1 MKKSADKLGQ
11 LTTVKNASGTTV
23 YSYTYDGAGNILT
36 ATENGTTVSYTY
48 GDSGWQ
54 DLLTAY
60 NGQEITYDAIGN
72 PTSYRGWTLGWQNG
86 RQLATAAKSGKS
98 VSYAYDVNGI
108 RASKTV
114 DGVKHTYVYD
124 GTQLLAE
131 RYGTT
136 RLEFMY
142 NESGQPHLVRYST
155 NSGSS
160 YVTYYY
166 ILNQQGDVMALMD
179 TAGELAV
186 KYTYDPWGKVLTV
199 TNGSGTAITSAT
211 HIANVNP
218 IRYRSYYYDADTQ
231 LYYLQSRYYDPE
243 VSRFLNAD
251 AAEFATLSTVSLS
264 DTNLFAY
271 CANDPVNK
279 ADPTG
284 TLAAWIATLAAGAV
298 VGAIS
303 SAVSTVVTNA
313 IYGNDLTEG
322 LGKSILIGA
331 AKGAFYATPVG
342 KILAPFAQAVEST
355 IIGMQVFA
363 DTGNAGLGLFAGAL
377 NYGVSFISSDT
388 LNSKMNANFSTC
400 AGALFDVTVGTGA
413 AVVSSGTTA
422 TISHNGQS
430 RLANETSTSFGRRN
444 YTAGR
449 SSNTGR
455 GGPAIKRGFAVLA
468 VM

>member
-1 MKKSADKLGQ
+1 M
-11 LTTVKNASGTTV
+11 
-23 YSYTYDGAGNILT
+23 
-36 ATENGTTVSYTY
+36 
-48 GDSGWQ
+48 
-54 DLLTAY
+54 
-60 NGQEITYDAIGN
+60 
-72 PTSYRGWTLGWQNG
+72 
-86 RQLATAAKSGKS
+86 
-98 VSYAYDVNGI
+98 SYAYDVNGI

-218 IRYRSYYYDADTQ
+218 IRYRSYYYDTDTQ

-243 VSRFLNAD
+243 VSRFINAD

-279 ADPTG
+279 ADPSGEVWHIVIGAVLGGIVSGISTMAANYMQGNNLTDGLGMSMLTG
-284 TLAAWIATLAAGAV
+284 AASGALAATGVGV
-298 VGAIS
+298 VGAVLGNAAIS
-303 SAVSTVVTNA
+303 MAGNAVEQVATKNGFDNFNVGEMLFDGVVGGVTGAIGGKGNGSKHLMNLGVQSIRRTSNA
-313 IYGNDLTEG
+313 IVHGGIKEG
-322 LGKSILIGA
+322 VRTA
-331 AKGAFYATPVG
+331 AKAVAYYVKNTKSYYSGVVKGLLKDAIVSLGSAFITSKIG
-342 KILAPFAQAVEST
+342 KKYIR
-355 IIGMQVFA
+355 
-363 DTGNAGLGLFAGAL
+363 
-377 NYGVSFISSDT
+377 
-388 LNSKMNANFSTC
+388 
-400 AGALFDVTVGTGA
+400 
-413 AVVSSGTTA
+413 TA
-422 TISHNGQS
+422 IN
-430 RLANETSTSFGRRN
+430 
-444 YTAGR
+444 
-449 SSNTGR
+449 
-455 GGPAIKRGFAVLA
+455 
-468 VM
+468 